1 MQFNCTAGRSIESL
15 TIKSQK
21 TEMVMIGFET
31 GKILQI
37 CIDLAHLKNI
47 LTEPTTFAPFLDFKK
62 YVESRLNVEN
72 QELDAAQV
80 ETGQHE
86 DLNLEHNGP
95 FWGA

>member
-1 MQFNCTAGRSIESL
+1 
-15 TIKSQK
+15 
-21 TEMVMIGFET
+21 MVMIGFET

-72 QELDAAQV
+72 QELDAA
-80 ETGQHE
+80 
-86 DLNLEHNGP
+86 
-95 FWGA
+95 